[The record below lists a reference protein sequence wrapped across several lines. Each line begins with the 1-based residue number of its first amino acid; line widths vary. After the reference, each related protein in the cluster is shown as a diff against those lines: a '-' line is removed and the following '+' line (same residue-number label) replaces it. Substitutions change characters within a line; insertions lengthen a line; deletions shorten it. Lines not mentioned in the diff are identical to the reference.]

1 MTLSDQPNPQTVNER
16 TATSEES
23 NSEMQTLYFLPFAV
37 QLKNIFPIEINARR
51 FPVEI
56 VHAPTA
62 QLSISDVQIDTE
74 NQRAQAILELKV
86 DFPEEPRPFEISCK
100 IVGEFIYTENY
111 NAEKVHQFLE
121 QGSLSVML
129 PFARELL
136 LNLCTRMQIPPIM
149 LAMVQL
155 APPPSMTETNKE
167 ADRQEI

>member
-1 MTLSDQPNPQTVNER
+1 MMLSDQPNQQAANER
-16 TATSEES
+16 ATTGEEL

-37 QLKNIFPIEINARR
+37 QLKNIFLVEINARR

-56 VHAPTA
+56 VHAPTV
-62 QLSISDVQIDTE
+62 QLSTSDIQIDEE
-74 NQRAQAILELKV
+74 NHRAQSILELKV
-86 DFPEEPRPFEISCK
+86 DYSSEPRPYEISCK
-100 IVGEFIYTENY
+100 MVGEFIYTENY
-111 NAEKVHQFLE
+111 EAEKVYQFLE

-136 LNLCTRMQIPPIM
+136 LSLCTRMQIPPIM

-167 ADRQEI
+167 TNSEEM